1 MGTNRFPEITNSQIV
16 YERAKD
22 LIPCFSQTMAKGPS
36 QYVQGVAPI
45 YLQKGEGAYVWDVD
59 GNRFLDYNMAIGPI
73 SLGYCFP
80 AVDEAIRKQLS
91 DGITFSLMHPLEVDV
106 AELIRDTVPNAEA
119 IRFSKGGA
127 DVTSAAIRIA
137 RAYTGK
143 DKILCCGYHGWHD
156 WYVST
161 MTRNS
166 GIPKGIQDLTFT
178 FNYNDIES
186 VAKSIDEDTAAIIL
200 EPVVFEE
207 PQNDFLHKLREL
219 CTEKGILLI
228 FDEMW
233 TGFRISLGG
242 AQEYF
247 GIDADMA
254 TFSKAVANG
263 MPISVLTGKRKYFH
277 VLEEDVFFFN
287 TFGGETL
294 SLAAA
299 KATIEYMKTNR
310 VPDYL
315 FTMGLMLK
323 NGFNEICQSIGLSSV
338 IATGYPYRTIVQFSE
353 KNGDPLLQ
361 KSLVQQELIRRGIL
375 WSGFHTLCYSHSE
388 EDIRYTLDAY
398 KEVLTI
404 LKNAIKSDT
413 LRDSIEG
420 TPVLPVF
427 RKTGSFNTKPVN
439 SKQ

>member
-1 MGTNRFPEITNSQIV
+1 
-16 YERAKD
+16 
-22 LIPCFSQTMAKGPS
+22 MAKGPS

-166 GIPKGIQDLTFT
+166 GIPKEIQSLTFT

-186 VAKSIDEDTAAIIL
+186 VAKSIDKNTAAIIL

-207 PQNDFLHKLREL
+207 PQNDFLHKLRDL

-233 TGFRISLGG
+233 TDF
-242 AQEYF
+242 
-247 GIDADMA
+247 
-254 TFSKAVANG
+254 V
-263 MPISVLTGKRKYFH
+263 FH
-277 VLEEDVFFFN
+277 
-287 TFGGETL
+287 
-294 SLAAA
+294 
-299 KATIEYMKTNR
+299 
-310 VPDYL
+310 
-315 FTMGLMLK
+315 
-323 NGFNEICQSIGLSSV
+323 
-338 IATGYPYRTIVQFSE
+338 
-353 KNGDPLLQ
+353 
-361 KSLVQQELIRRGIL
+361 
-375 WSGFHTLCYSHSE
+375 
-388 EDIRYTLDAY
+388 
-398 KEVLTI
+398 
-404 LKNAIKSDT
+404 
-413 LRDSIEG
+413 
-420 TPVLPVF
+420 
-427 RKTGSFNTKPVN
+427 
-439 SKQ
+439 